1 MMLYQDF
8 FWSSISFKTV
18 EKTYFKKIKKKRV
31 KFSFLFKHLFAPK
44 KKKQKQKQT
53 ITSNQL
59 SCDTSYIIRSVTCIA
74 LI

>member
-44 KKKQKQKQT
+44 KNPKKKQNKNKQLLQT
-53 ITSNQL
+53 NCHVIQAIL
-59 SCDTSYIIRSVTCIA
+59 SDP
-74 LI
+74 

>member
-44 KKKQKQKQT
+44 KTKKNKTKT
-53 ITSNQL
+53 NNYFKPI
-59 SCDTSYIIRSVTCIA
+59 VM
-74 LI
+74 

>member
-44 KKKQKQKQT
+44 KQKTKT
-53 ITSNQL
+53 KTNNYFKPI
-59 SCDTSYIIRSVTCIA
+59 VM
-74 LI
+74 

>member
-44 KKKQKQKQT
+44 KNQKKKQNKNKQLLQT
-53 ITSNQL
+53 NCHVIQAIL
-59 SCDTSYIIRSVTCIA
+59 SDP
-74 LI
+74 